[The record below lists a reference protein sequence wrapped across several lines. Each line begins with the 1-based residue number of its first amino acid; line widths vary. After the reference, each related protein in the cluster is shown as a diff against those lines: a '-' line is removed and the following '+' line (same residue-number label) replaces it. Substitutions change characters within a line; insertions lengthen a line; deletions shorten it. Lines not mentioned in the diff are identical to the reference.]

1 MSFGTV
7 LQNFAIPS
15 HQRQFVRPS
24 RGDEDAIRR
33 VARRHAREG
42 GGCDQ
47 HRWRHVGQYDARK
60 CAEPVEPDFRTGVE
74 RKLRLCRQGCDFPR
88 RDRRNDQPGSNPVRL
103 PQLPSG
109 RLSQGIPPAQSRLQR
124 RYQVGSRPHS
134 TTAQHPIPHLQE
146 RSGPS
151 QGQLRLYPSAHRTRV
166 RTGRRSLPPR
176 HGVRSESDRRCRQCP
191 C

>member
-1 MSFGTV
+1 MPSTRQGSYMSFGTV
-7 LQNFAIPS
+7 LQNLAIPS

-33 VARRHAREG
+33 VSRWHAREG

-47 HRWRHVGQYDARK
+47 HRWRHVGQYDARE

-109 RLSQGIPPAQSRLQR
+109 RLSQGIPPRNPDYSAGIKQVVGHTRLPRSTPFLTYRSGQVRPRGNYDCTLQR
-124 RYQVGSRPHS
+124 TVH
-134 TTAQHPIPHLQE
+134 A
-146 RSGPS
+146 
-151 QGQLRLYPSAHRTRV
+151 
-166 RTGRRSLPPR
+166 
-176 HGVRSESDRRCRQCP
+176 
-191 C
+191 